1 MPVSARY
8 LFPALAALGFLSGH
22 ALRVPRETATIAAEA
37 TEEAPRPR
45 LRPGGMAAAAPDPQ
59 AAARI
64 AGMKSADTVADL
76 LAIDDA
82 GELYARLALW
92 QLDAPL
98 EDLAAFWASYA
109 KREGRDTGVIDLLF
123 TQWTRSDPQGAIAA
137 AKGSGHE
144 GIPWWAWAVHDPD
157 AAIAAVREAQPEMS
171 GFVMRAVGQYHP
183 ERSLQVLEENPG
195 FNQWNAIE
203 GIIDGLTRTDPE
215 AALEFQRKHGRLH
228 DTDAIKKLTR
238 DDPYAALEWIR
249 ERPADDHYSESAFLK
264 TLADEDPAMLGE
276 LAATLPPGQFRR
288 KLENAAFAQL
298 AKDDPAEALRQ
309 AKAETTPRLAAERLA
324 MVGQKMVDDDLPAAL
339 AVLDDLFKA
348 CPDAGNRM
356 VWTRYPNGASGG
368 GGGVDGVQPFI
379 DRLVAK
385 DPLAA
390 LAAVE
395 DLPPVENSPYGHRAA
410 DAESMIA
417 ASWARQDFEG
427 FAGWVENQDPGPQ
440 RDRHVG
446 QAVSQLISTERHAD
460 AVSWAMGISDEDQRL
475 NSVRNAV
482 QQWRHRDADAARA
495 WAAEADLS
503 DTLRQSLEPYLR

>member
-1 MPVSARY
+1 MLVSTRY
-8 LFPALAALGFLSGH
+8 LLPALAALGFVAGYASRPPAPETPA
-22 ALRVPRETATIAAEA
+22 ALDAAG
-37 TEEAPRPR
+37 EAPAPR
-45 LRPGGMAAAAPDPQ
+45 LRPGGRAAVTPDPQ
-59 AAARI
+59 VAARI

-98 EDLAAFWASYA
+98 EDLAAFWAGYA

-157 AAIAAVREAQPEMS
+157 AALAALSGAPNEMA
-171 GFVMRAVGQYHP
+171 GFVMRAIGQYHP
-183 ERSLQVLEENPG
+183 GRSLQLLEENPG

-228 DTDAIKKLTR
+228 DTDAIEKLTR
-238 DDPYAALEWIR
+238 DDPHAALEWIR
-249 ERPADDHYSESAFLK
+249 DRPQDDHYSEAAFLK
-264 TLADEDPAMLGE
+264 TLTNEDPAMLGE

-288 KLENAAFAQL
+288 KLESAAFAQL

-356 VWTRYPNGASGG
+356 IWIRYPNGASGG
-368 GGGVDGVQPFI
+368 GGDVDGVQPFI

-390 LAAVE
+390 LAAVV
-395 DLPPVENSPYGHRAA
+395 DVPLVENSPYGHRAA
-410 DAESMIA
+410 DAESMVA

-446 QAVSQLISTERHAD
+446 LAVSQLSSSEQHAE
-460 AVSWAMGISDEDQRL
+460 ALSWAMEISNEDQRAS
-475 NSVRNAV
+475 SVRDAV
-482 QQWRHRDADAARA
+482 MNWRHRDAEAVRK

-503 DTLRQSLEPYLR
+503 DKLRQSLEPYLR